1 MMQFVT
7 EWFDFEESEKAS
19 CDWSENKVIDCGNR
33 FHENL
38 VNDHCNGKFE
48 KENFDMESEF
58 DA

>member
-19 CDWSENKVIDCGNR
+19 CDWSENKVVDCENR

-38 VNDHCNGKFE
+38 VMTIVM
-48 KENFDMESEF
+48 ENLRKKILI
-58 DA
+58 